1 MRMRTS
7 TASAQQTALRGGWYE
22 ALANHWPEYL
32 MEGAALGLF
41 MISACVFTVLLEHP
55 SSWLH
60 QAIPSPVLRR
70 LLNGVAMG
78 CTAIGLIYSPWGKR
92 SGAHMNPSVTLTFL
106 SLGKIQRWDAI
117 FYVTAQFV
125 GGLFGVVLAAVAI
138 GLPVRHSA
146 VNYVVTVPGA
156 AGPGIAFWAEFLISF
171 LMMSMILF
179 ASNTK
184 RLERFTGVFAGFLLA
199 AFITFE
205 APLSGMSINPART
218 LGSAIAANEW
228 TALWVYFSGPPLGML
243 VASVAYRLRRGA
255 SAVFCAKLHHHNDKR
270 CIFRC
275 NYAAM

>member
-1 MRMRTS
+1 MRMRIS
-7 TASAQQTALRGGWYE
+7 TASGQQTALRGGWYE
-22 ALANHWPEYL
+22 ALADHWPEYL

-55 SSWLH
+55 SSSLH
-60 QAIPSPVLRR
+60 QAIASPVLRR
-70 LLNGVAMG
+70 LLIGVAMG

-138 GLPVRHSA
+138 GLPLRHSA
-146 VNYVVTVPGA
+146 VNYAVTVPGA
-156 AGPGIAFWAEFLISF
+156 GGPGIAFGAELLISF

-184 RLERFTGVFAGFLLA
+184 RLARFTGVFAGLLLA

-205 APLSGMSINPART
+205 APLSGMSLNPART
-218 LGSAIAANEW
+218 LGSAIPANEW
-228 TALWVYFSGPPLGML
+228 TALWVYFAGPPLGML
-243 VASVAYRLRRGA
+243 LASAAYRFRRGA
-255 SAVFCAKLHHHNDKR
+255 HAVFCAKLHHHNDKR